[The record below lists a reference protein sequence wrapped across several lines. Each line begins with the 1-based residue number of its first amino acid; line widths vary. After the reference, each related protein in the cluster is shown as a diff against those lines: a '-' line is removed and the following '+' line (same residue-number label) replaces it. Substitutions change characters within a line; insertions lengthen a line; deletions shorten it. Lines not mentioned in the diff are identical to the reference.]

1 MRRPLTRRL
10 TSLCLVLCAP
20 LLAACGTAGST
31 STTGFTGVKREVAQG
46 VAALESDS
54 ASAEQKKICAEDLA
68 AHVVK
73 SLGGAKG
80 CEAAIKRQLN
90 QVDELEVSVES
101 VKVAGTGTSA
111 TATVKSI
118 HEGKSKLSTLSL
130 VKEGHTWKVAG
141 E

>member
-1 MRRPLTRRL
+1 MRRPLT
-10 TSLCLVLCAP
+10 SLCLLLCAP

-46 VAALESDS
+46 IASLQSDAASV
-54 ASAEQKKICAEDLA
+54 EQKKICAEDLA
-68 AHVVK
+68 ASVVRR
-73 SLGGAKG
+73 LGGTKD
-80 CEAAIKRQLN
+80 CEAAIKRQLD

-101 VKVAGTGTSA
+101 VNVSGSTA

-118 HEGKSKLSTLSL
+118 HEGKSKLSTVSL